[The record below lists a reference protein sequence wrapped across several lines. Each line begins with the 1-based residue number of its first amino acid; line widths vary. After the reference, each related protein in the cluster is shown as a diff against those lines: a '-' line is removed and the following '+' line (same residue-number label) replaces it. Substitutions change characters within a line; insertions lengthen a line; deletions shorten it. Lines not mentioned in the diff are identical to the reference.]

1 MITSSDTECDG
12 FGLCVPRY
20 FYDPDTHQV
29 YSQEIVRPGKSQ
41 AEPVPWDDVFDAL
54 SGGSLRAS
62 VAALECAISRL
73 PDTPA
78 LMAVHCAMD
87 ALREAVT

>member
-1 MITSSDTECDG
+1 MIHSSDTECDG
-12 FGLCVPRY
+12 FGLCVPRF

-41 AEPVPWDDVFDAL
+41 AESVPWDDVFDAL
-54 SGGSLRAS
+54 RSA